1 MLYPVNDHMLYVIK
15 RETTRQYRREAEI
28 DHLLD
33 EIDPQ
38 QPSWLSYQV
47 RKVLYNL
54 GHLLV
59 TLGAYSDQIV
69 HPFRFYP
76 STHSDY
82 HCPQK
87 ELGGTGKIII
97 LHWTTCVQSSAFSFE
112 IHPPD

>member
-47 RKVLYNL
+47 RKALYNL

-59 TLGAYSDQIV
+59 TLGR
-69 HPFRFYP
+69 RFDRIE
-76 STHSDY
+76 T
-82 HCPQK
+82 Q
-87 ELGGTGKIII
+87 TI
-97 LHWTTCVQSSAFSFE
+97 
-112 IHPPD
+112 